1 MKMPITMIMWVVVN
15 VPWVAA
21 STKCGKFVPGGA
33 CSPNTRYVNLLDKG
47 NAADCIA
54 ACEAQPVGGCC
65 WHRPTNV
72 GPGVCQ
78 WVAGG
83 RMVNFGQPKVREST
97 QCTGPPQPPG
107 SPEQVHQLNNNK

>member
-1 MKMPITMIMWVVVN
+1 MKMPIIILIMWIVVN

-33 CSPNTRYVNLLDKG
+33 CSPNTQYVNLLDKG
-47 NAADCIA
+47 DAADCIT
-54 ACEAQPVGGCC
+54 ACESQPVGGCC

-83 RMVNFGQPKVREST
+83 RMVKVGQPKVREST

-107 SPEQVHQLNNNK
+107 SPEQVHNNM

>member
-1 MKMPITMIMWVVVN
+1 MKMPITLIIWIVVH

-65 WHRPTNV
+65 WHRPTNI